1 MDSDLMAAER
11 IALVTGATRGIGRAI
26 VEQLLARGRK
36 VVACARDGRA
46 LAELARPHPGRVVGI
61 AIDLTQPSAAAW
73 VVDEAER
80 SVGPLSELVC
90 AAGMV
95 DYAPIGEV
103 SEHKLRAQLEL
114 NFVAPFAMMQRAGVL
129 MQARNNGSMV
139 ALASTLA
146 LRPAPS
152 TAAYGASKA
161 ALISAVRS
169 LALELAPS
177 VRVNAVAPG
186 VVDTDMVRVPR
197 RALEPDER
205 REQVVDEQLEQLRKL
220 HPLGRLGNISDVA
233 DATLFLLEASW
244 ITGSVLTVD
253 GGLTLA

>member
-1 MDSDLMAAER
+1 MAQER

-36 VVACARDGRA
+36 VVACARDARA
-46 LAELARPHPGRVVGI
+46 LAELAKPHHGRVIGL

-73 VVDEAER
+73 AVDEAER

-90 AAGMV
+90 AAGLV
-95 DYAPIGEV
+95 DYAPVGEI
-103 SEHKLRAQLEL
+103 SEHKLRMQLEL
-114 NFVAPFAMMQRAGVL
+114 NFVAPFAMMQRAGTL
-129 MQARNNGSMV
+129 MRARDNGSMV

-146 LRPAPS
+146 LRAAPE
-152 TAAYGASKA
+152 TAAYAASKA
-161 ALISAVRS
+161 ALISAVHS
-169 LALELAPS
+169 FALELAPS

-197 RALEPDER
+197 RPLLADET
-205 REQVVDEQLEQLRKL
+205 REQVVDAQLEQLRKL
-220 HPLGRLGNISDVA
+220 HPLGRLGSSSEVA
-233 DATLFLLEASW
+233 DAALFLLEASW
-244 ITGSVLTVD
+244 ITGSVLTID